1 MAFLFNSDAARA
13 AVFREIFAR
22 ELPDLEFFHS
32 GDEIEPKKVRYLI
45 TWTVPDEISR
55 YRNLE
60 VLFSIGAG
68 VDQFEQDVVPSHV
81 KLVRMVE
88 DGIIRMMQEYVALG
102 VLTLHRDMPA
112 YLEQQKRC
120 LWQPIAARQAAERR
134 VGFLGLG
141 ILAQAAIERL
151 KPFQFPLA
159 GWSRSEKRIG
169 GVTCFHGTDQLA
181 GFLKQTDILVCLL
194 PLTEQTRGML
204 DAEFF
209 GLLPAGARLLHVG
222 RGPHLDQAA
231 LIEAL
236 DSGHLSA
243 AMLDVTDPEP
253 LPEDHPLW
261 SHPKVMIT
269 PHIAS
274 VTQPHT
280 AAQSAVDNIR
290 RHRAGEE
297 LIGLVDRTLGY

>member
-22 ELPDLEFFHS
+22 QIPDLEFLHS
-32 GDEIEPKKVRYLI
+32 GDEMEPEKVRYLI

-60 VLFSIGAG
+60 VLFSTGAG
-68 VDQFEQDVVPSHV
+68 VDQFKQDVVPSHV

-102 VLTLHRDMPA
+102 VLALHRQMPA
-112 YLEQQKRC
+112 YLEQQTRC
-120 LWQPIAARQAAERR
+120 LWQPIAGRQAAERR

-141 ILAQAAIERL
+141 MLARAAIERL

-159 GWSRSEKRIG
+159 GWSRSEKRIED
-169 GVTCFHGTDQLA
+169 VACFHGRDQLA

-194 PLTEQTRGML
+194 PLTEQTHGML

-209 GLLPAGARLLHVG
+209 DLLPVGAQLLHVG
-222 RGPHLDQAA
+222 RGPQLDQAA
-231 LIEAL
+231 LINAL
-236 DSGHLSA
+236 DIGHVSA

-280 AAQSAVDNIR
+280 AAQSVVDNIR

>member
-1 MAFLFNSDAARA
+1 MAFLFNSDAART

-22 ELPDLEFFHS
+22 QLPDLEFVHS
-32 GDEIEPKKVRYLI
+32 GDEMEPEKVRYLI

-60 VLFSIGAG
+60 VLFCIGAG
-68 VDQFEQDVVPSHV
+68 VDQFKQDVVPSHV

-102 VLTLHRDMPA
+102 VLTLHREMPA

-141 ILAQAAIERL
+141 MLAQAAIERL

-159 GWSRSEKRIG
+159 GWSRSEKRIED
-169 GVTCFHGTDQLA
+169 VACFHGTDQLA

-194 PLTEQTRGML
+194 PLTEQTCGVL

-209 GLLPAGARLLHVG
+209 DLLPVGAQLLHVG
-222 RGPHLDQAA
+222 RGPQLDQAA
-231 LIEAL
+231 LINAL
-236 DSGHLSA
+236 DTGHVAA

-280 AAQSAVDNIR
+280 AAQSVVDNIR

>member
-1 MAFLFNSDAARA
+1 MAFLFNSDAARG
-13 AVFREIFAR
+13 AVFRDAFAR
-22 ELPDLEFFHS
+22 ELPDLEFFHCS
-32 GDEIEPKKVRYLI
+32 EDVDPDQVRYLL
-45 TWTVPDEISR
+45 TWTVPDDISR

-68 VDQFEQDVVPSHV
+68 VDQFNRESIPDQV
-81 KLVRMVE
+81 KVVRMVE
-88 DGIIRMMQEYVALG
+88 DGIIRMMQEYVAMG
-102 VLTLHRDMPA
+102 VLTLHRDMLA
-112 YLEQQKRC
+112 YREQQKRYT
-120 LWQPIAARQAAERR
+120 WQPFPAPQATERR

-141 ILAQAAIERL
+141 MLAQAAIERL

-159 GWSRSEKRIG
+159 GWSRSKKEIEG
-169 GVTCFHGTDQLA
+169 ITCFHGADQLA

-194 PLTEQTRGML
+194 PLTEQTRGVL
-204 DAEFF
+204 NAQLFS
-209 GLLPAGARLLHVG
+209 LLPTEARLLHVG
-222 RGPHLDQAA
+222 RGPQLDQHA

-236 DSGHLSA
+236 DSGRLAA

-253 LPEDHPLW
+253 LPESHPLW

-280 AAQSAVDNIR
+280 AAQSVIGNIR
-290 RHRAGEE
+290 RHRAGEN
-297 LIGLVDRTLGY
+297 LIGLVDRALGY

>member
-13 AVFREIFAR
+13 GVFREIFAR
-22 ELPDLEFFHS
+22 ELPDLEFVDS
-32 GDEIEPKKVRYLI
+32 GDEIEPEKVRYLI

-68 VDQFEQDVVPSHV
+68 IDQFNQDVVPSRV

-102 VLTLHRDMPA
+102 VLALHREMPA
-112 YLEQQKRC
+112 SLEQQKRC
-120 LWQPIAARQAAERR
+120 LWQPVAARQADERR

-141 ILAQAAIERL
+141 MLAQAAIERL

-159 GWSRSEKRIG
+159 GWSRSEKRIE
-169 GVTCFHGTDQLA
+169 GVACFHGPDQLA
-181 GFLKQTDILVCLL
+181 GFLTQTDILVCLL

-222 RGPHLDQAA
+222 RGPQLDQAA
-231 LIEAL
+231 LIDAL
-236 DSGHLSA
+236 DTGHLSA

-261 SHPKVMIT
+261 SHPQVMIT

-290 RHRAGEE
+290 RHRAGKA